1 MGAKQAQG
9 YLALEVDMS
18 ATSTPDFERVTR
30 VTVANG
36 LGFGENRI
44 DTTTLDTPEGSTES
58 ISGNRPNQPLTGTFQ
73 DDPDSE
79 TQEKLHEAG
88 DANTALTFR
97 LIRGTRAQIFRAVP
111 ILTISGAVGGIVTYS
126 YSLTPEAKPTRE
138 TVTP

>member
-9 YLALEVDMS
+9 YIHLDVDTS
-18 ATSTPDFERVTR
+18 ATDTPTWERIDR

-44 DTTTLDTPEGSTES
+44 DTTNFDTPAGTTES
-58 ISGNRPNQPLTGTFQ
+58 ISGPRPNQPLTFTMQ

-79 TQEKLHEAG
+79 TQVILHEAG
-88 DANTALTFR
+88 DDNESLKFR
-97 LIRGTRAQIFRAVP
+97 LVRGTKAQIFEAVP
-111 ILTISGAVGGIVTYS
+111 VLTLGAAVGGVVTYNG
-126 YSLTPEAKPTRE
+126 SLTPDAKPTRA